1 MNNTL
6 SVSVIIPFYNEEEAV
21 KKVVIE
27 VLNVL
32 KKDFKKWEI
41 LAINDGSQDKTYSIL
56 KEMISIHKNL
66 KVISFASN
74 VGQTAALMAGI
85 DYAANDI
92 IVGMDGDGQN
102 DPKDI
107 IILIKKI
114 NEGMS
119 VVSGWRKKRKDNLFS
134 RRIPSIIANKLIS
147 ITTKVPLNDYG
158 CSLKAYRKDII
169 KSVNLYGEMHRFI
182 PIYASWQGGKI
193 AEVEVN
199 HRIREG
205 GKSKYGIGRTFKVL
219 LDLFVVVFLKKYLT
233 KPIYLFG
240 FFSFFSFGLSALAG
254 LWAIYLKIIGTSLI
268 LTPLPLIAVMFFIT
282 GIISVLLGLV
292 AEILVRTYFESQNR
306 RVYNVKNL
314 HNISEK

>member
-1 MNNTL
+1 MNNKF
-6 SVSVIIPFYNEEEAV
+6 SVSVIIPFFDEEEAV
-21 KKVVIE
+21 RTVIIE

-56 KEMISIHKNL
+56 KEMVSMHKNL

-74 VGQTAALMAGI
+74 AGQTAALMAGI
-85 DYAANDI
+85 DYATNDI

-107 IILIKKI
+107 ITLVKKI
-114 NEGMS
+114 NEGIS
-119 VVSGWRKKRKDNLFS
+119 VVSGWRKKRKDRLFS
-134 RRIPSIIANKLIS
+134 RRLPSIIANKLIS
-147 ITTKVPLNDYG
+147 IITKVPLNDYG
-158 CSLKAYRKDII
+158 CYLKAYRKEII

-240 FFSFFSFGLSALAG
+240 FFAFFSFGLSALAG
-254 LWAIYLKIIGTSLI
+254 LYAIYLKIIGTSLI
-268 LTPLPLIAVMFFIT
+268 LTPLPLVAVMFFIT

-306 RVYNVKNL
+306 RVYSVKNL

>member
-1 MNNTL
+1 MNNKF
-6 SVSVIIPFYNEEEAV
+6 SVSVIIPFFDEEEAV
-21 KKVVIE
+21 RTVIIE

-56 KEMISIHKNL
+56 KEMVSMHKNL

-74 VGQTAALMAGI
+74 AGQTAALMAGI
-85 DYAANDI
+85 DYATNDI

-107 IILIKKI
+107 ITLVKKI
-114 NEGMS
+114 NEGIS
-119 VVSGWRKKRKDNLFS
+119 VVSGWRKKRKDRLFS
-134 RRIPSIIANKLIS
+134 RRLPSIIANKLIS
-147 ITTKVPLNDYG
+147 IITKVPLNDYG
-158 CSLKAYRKDII
+158 CSLKAYRKEII

-240 FFSFFSFGLSALAG
+240 FFAFFSFGLSALAG
-254 LWAIYLKIIGTSLI
+254 LYAIYLKIIGTSLI
-268 LTPLPLIAVMFFIT
+268 LTPLPLVAVMFFIT

-306 RVYNVKNL
+306 RVYSVKNL

>member
-1 MNNTL
+1 MNNKF
-6 SVSVIIPFYNEEEAV
+6 SVSVIIPFFDEEEAV
-21 KKVVIE
+21 RTVIIE
-27 VLNVL
+27 LLNVL

-56 KEMISIHKNL
+56 KEMVSMHKNL

-74 VGQTAALMAGI
+74 AGQTAALMAGI
-85 DYAANDI
+85 DYATNDI

-107 IILIKKI
+107 ITLVKKI
-114 NEGMS
+114 NEGIS
-119 VVSGWRKKRKDNLFS
+119 VVSGWRKKRKDRLFS
-134 RRIPSIIANKLIS
+134 RRLPSIIANKLIS
-147 ITTKVPLNDYG
+147 IITKVPLNDYG
-158 CSLKAYRKDII
+158 CSLKAYRKEII

-240 FFSFFSFGLSALAG
+240 FFAFFSFGLSALAG
-254 LWAIYLKIIGTSLI
+254 LYAIYLKIIGTSLI
-268 LTPLPLIAVMFFIT
+268 LTPLPLVAVMFFIT

-306 RVYNVKNL
+306 RVYSVKNL